1 MQKIGN
7 VRPKKSLMHY
17 YFSLGCEKE
26 GGCQYVK
33 REQKAEMPHFVPIHF
48 ATSTQYYYKKGE
60 EETER
65 NKSQILDQQA
75 KGEIMRLGAQIAL
88 EYS

>member
-17 YFSLGCEKE
+17 YFSPGCEKE

-60 EETER
+60 RRDRT
-65 NKSQILDQQA
+65 K
-75 KGEIMRLGAQIAL
+75 
-88 EYS
+88 